1 MRYEIVTD
9 SCRVCL
15 TKSKKL
21 RSLYK
26 PSDEDEEA
34 PNEMLEKITGICL
47 EQIDENPILPKNI
60 CKNCEL
66 SLTMAFQFRVKA
78 LKTQR
83 IIELYLSNL
92 SGSKE
97 CSVKEDEHNMLLIKE
112 EIDDFIEMQQLQVDI
127 LDDSLVDI
135 QILDSD
141 DGNELIDEV
150 KSIESR
156 HTEDEA
162 DTEENND
169 EEIYEEEMIY
179 DGKGDSQDD
188 EEILESEDFEMEK
201 ASSNDRTLRSP
212 SSNNDNDEI
221 ISPENAFKSNTD
233 PDIYT
238 IKVLGERD
246 NQSNQ
251 KTKGRLKKENAGHI
265 CDVCGNVYAKRGR
278 MMEHRQR
285 HDKELKY
292 ACELCDK
299 KFHMRELLRKH
310 MYSHSGGKPLKCD
323 FCSRTFYYES
333 VRKAHEAVHKGHKP
347 YVCDICGKAFCYAHT
362 LKKHKL
368 IHAEIKLYRCNY
380 CNKDFRLQHHMKQHE
395 LTKMHQK
402 AVLVAKCDHI
412 S

>member
-15 TKSKKL
+15 TKCKKL

-26 PSDEDEEA
+26 PSEPDEEP

-47 EQIDENPILPKNI
+47 EKIDDQPLLPKNI

-66 SLTMAFQFRVKA
+66 SLTMAFEFRVKA

-92 SGSKE
+92 SGAKE
-97 CSVKEDEHNMLLIKE
+97 CSVEEDEHNMLLIKE
-112 EIDDFIEMQQLQVDI
+112 EFDDLIEMQQLQVDI
-127 LDDSLVDI
+127 LDDSLVDCNI

-141 DGNELIDEV
+141 DFIDET
-150 KSIESR
+150 KSIENR

-162 DTEENND
+162 DADENND
-169 EEIYEEEMIY
+169 EEIYEEETIY
-179 DGKGDSQDD
+179 DGKDDAEDD
-188 EEILESEDFEMEK
+188 EEILELEDFEVKK
-201 ASSNDRTLRSP
+201 ATPNDRTLQATD
-212 SSNNDNDEI
+212 SNNDEEPI
-221 ISPENAFKSNTD
+221 GTPENAFKSNTD

-238 IKVLGERD
+238 INVLDERE
-246 NQSNQ
+246 NPWSQ
-251 KTKGRLKKENAGHI
+251 KTKARLKKENTGHI

-323 FCSRTFYYES
+323 YCSRTFYYES

-402 AVLVAKCDHI
+402 ALLVSKC
-412 S
+412 SRKL